1 MTTITIIDGIT
12 GEQIT
17 RPMTDDEQTE
27 LKTRNAARLKE
38 QKTIEINILKGIENG
53 SNIKILDNQGKV
65 VFKSSSIT
73 DEKIC

>member
-27 LKTRNAARLKE
+27 LKTRNAARAKE
-38 QKTIEINILKGIENG
+38 QKAIEKADKALADKRQT
-53 SNIKILDNQGKV
+53 ILDRLGL
-65 VFKSSSIT
+65 T
-73 DEKIC
+73 ADEFQTLIG